1 MVRTFISAEVFLFR
15 SPAGTSPTLLLE
27 DLQQVWA
34 CKSQMG
40 FLGCRCG
47 TATRSPLPPWPDRSV
62 SLHSQKCSSSF
73 FSAYYSSLWGQYLKQ
88 RIHAT
93 LMWYFQIPKC
103 LWGWIPK
110 RYAVLPLKDMLF
122 SSPLVLANV
131 TFFGNV
137 IFSVQSRGRHSDGLK
152 SPVAREVISHQVC
165 CSQKQR
171 MPRTDGGSE
180 KLKGGPG
187 ADSAQNRQ
195 RLPGSAN
202 TLVLDFW
209 CPHRQTWSSRCLTP
223 PALGCFIWR
232 PLS

>member
-122 SSPLVLANV
+122 SSPLVLPMWLSLEMWSFQCNREGDIRMGSSPLSPEKSSA
-131 TFFGNV
+131 
-137 IFSVQSRGRHSDGLK
+137 IKSD
-152 SPVAREVISHQVC
+152 VARSEECQGLTVGLRSWKVGPVRIL
-165 CSQKQR
+165 
-171 MPRTDGGSE
+171 PRTVRGC
-180 KLKGGPG
+180 L
-187 ADSAQNRQ
+187 A
-195 RLPGSAN
+195 LL
-202 TLVLDFW
+202 TLWCWTSGVHIVRHEVL
-209 CPHRQTWSSRCLTP
+209 
-223 PALGCFIWR
+223 AV
-232 PLS
+232 